1 MSFLLQN
8 RKAKSLRAVS
18 FPWHFSLS
26 KATDQCQFARI
37 NKMEQNFCGFAER
50 HKDCE
55 QAVHPN
61 AKTTRHLEC
70 LKTSHVPNKD
80 SFKESMDSR
89 LRITGRDNF
98 GTIGSWN
105 DFLQTGAS
113 FHIPLERWWSLQ
125 VVCCRKSFP
134 FSFLR
139 RKTFTRSILHRKSNS
154 ILYLGY

>member
-1 MSFLLQN
+1 
-8 RKAKSLRAVS
+8 
-18 FPWHFSLS
+18 
-26 KATDQCQFARI
+26 
-37 NKMEQNFCGFAER
+37 
-50 HKDCE
+50 
-55 QAVHPN
+55 
-61 AKTTRHLEC
+61 
-70 LKTSHVPNKD
+70 
-80 SFKESMDSR
+80 MDSR

-154 ILYLGY
+154 ILYLGFKSLLCQRSKSRKKFHFVSKSLLQSNYKRPNSPPTTVLYSICQTKLLLQFKIDESINCGSRQKLIKTFKSTKSAKEEFGLSFLC